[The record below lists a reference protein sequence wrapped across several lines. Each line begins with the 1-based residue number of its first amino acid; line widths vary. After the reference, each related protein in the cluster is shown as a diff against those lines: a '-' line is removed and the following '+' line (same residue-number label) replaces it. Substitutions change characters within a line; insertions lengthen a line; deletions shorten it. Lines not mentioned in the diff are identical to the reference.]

1 MNSLSNDPQDQITE
15 IWRYFEVV
23 SHPHI
28 LINIRSLD
36 DLLENPENENF
47 REFWELIK
55 NNNLSCFQID
65 VEIQKQNFSYYYL
78 DLETPFVFLPILSN
92 SIEQKRLVLLLSIL
106 KTIRTQLITQYNQ
119 EMEELL
125 INIADESEENSFLV
139 YKPEE
144 QQGRELDTI
153 TLQKGRRKKPFGIFS
168 KKNKL
173 NYLTGREW
181 LRMTKSWIIVRPPSR
196 KKNEIL
202 HPAKFPEVLIRKFI
216 TFFTKPG
223 ELVVDPFLG
232 SGSTLI
238 TAKQCNRNA
247 IGIELS
253 KRYVDISKER
263 LSHLDTL
270 PYCPLYSTQEKG
282 FWHVIQGDSRNI
294 ADIWAK
300 EKFSKIDFAISSPP
314 YWSQL
319 DRTEMRQKDR
329 KSKGL
334 DTKYSEMNPFDLASI
349 EDYTLFLETQKKIF
363 QQIHNLMK
371 PKGYLVV
378 ITNNVF
384 TTGKLFPLAYDTAT
398 TLSATD
404 WVLKDEKL
412 WLQDDKRLLALGVN
426 NAWVGNRCHQYCL
439 IFRKE

>member
-1 MNSLSNDPQDQITE
+1 MKSLSKGPQDVTNK
-15 IWRYFEVV
+15 IWKYFEFI
-23 SHPHI
+23 SRPHT
-28 LINIRSLD
+28 LLQVFSLD
-36 DLLENPENENF
+36 YLLKDPENASF
-47 REFWELIK
+47 KKVWELIK
-55 NNNLSCFQID
+55 HNNLNCFQI
-65 VEIQKQNFSYYYL
+65 ELQIQKKIIIIFYL
-78 DLETPFVFLPILSN
+78 DLETPLIFIPVLNDSINNQNYFLFLLVTK
-92 SIEQKRLVLLLSIL
+92 SIRSHLA
-106 KTIRTQLITQYNQ
+106 TRYNQ
-119 EMEELL
+119 ELESIL
-125 INIADESEENSFLV
+125 INIGTESEENSFLV

-144 QQGRELDTI
+144 QQGGKKDLI
-153 TLQKGRRKKPFGIFS
+153 TLKKGRKKSPFGILN

-181 LRMTKSWIIVRPPSR
+181 LRMTKSWIIVRPPPR

-202 HPAKFPEVLIRKFI
+202 HPAKFPEKLIRKFI

-232 SGSTLI
+232 SGSTVI
-238 TAKQCNRNA
+238 AAKQCNRNA
-247 IGIELS
+247 IGIELAE
-253 KRYVDISKER
+253 KYVGISNER
-263 LSHLDTL
+263 LTQLASL
-270 PYCPLYSTQEKG
+270 PYSPLYLTKEKG
-282 FWHVIQGDSRNI
+282 YWDVIHANSLKLSE
-294 ADIWAK
+294 IW
-300 EKFSKIDFAISSPP
+300 EKNGFSEIDFVITSPP

-329 KSKGL
+329 KIKGL
-334 DTKYSEMNPFDLASI
+334 DTKYSEMNQLDVANI
-349 EDYTLFLETQKKIF
+349 RDYKLFLETQKGVF
-363 QQIHNLMK
+363 HQLYNLVK

-384 TTGKLFPLAYDTAT
+384 ADGKLYPLAYDTAT
-398 TLSATD
+398 TLSESD